1 MGLYE
6 REFGGATSLLI
17 ESGAVLAQLV
27 EITPNTQVTPSSSMT
42 PWIIQMAVGAAI
54 LGALIIVGVGSG
66 YLRFAP
72 KFFGREGAPKPPP
85 GTRPPLLTRQVPRPA
100 PAQAPSA
107 APARTATTVEER
119 PAPPNE
125 AAAPAPPAEEAAA
138 PASSAE
144 QAAAPAPEAP
154 APTPSAEQA
163 PAPAAEQ
170 APSAT
175 APAPAASH
183 SADLDQETFDRVLQ
197 EQLDKGMD
205 RRVAE
210 GRARAAAV
218 VAARKK
224 AQSE

>member
-1 MGLYE
+1 LYE
-6 REFGGATSLLI
+6 REFGDATSLLI

-42 PWIIQMAVGAAI
+42 PWIIQMAIGAAI
-54 LGALIIVGVGSG
+54 LGALIVVGMGSG

-85 GTRPPLLTRQVPRPA
+85 GTRPPLLTRQAPRPA
-100 PAQAPSA
+100 PAQAAPA
-107 APARTATTVEER
+107 VPARTATVEER
-119 PAPPNE
+119 PAPP
-125 AAAPAPPAEEAAA
+125 EEV
-138 PASSAE
+138 
-144 QAAAPAPEAP
+144 P
-154 APTPSAEQA
+154 APTPPAEQ
-163 PAPAAEQ
+163 PAAAAEA

-175 APAPAASH
+175 APAPAPAASH

-224 AQSE
+224 AQGG